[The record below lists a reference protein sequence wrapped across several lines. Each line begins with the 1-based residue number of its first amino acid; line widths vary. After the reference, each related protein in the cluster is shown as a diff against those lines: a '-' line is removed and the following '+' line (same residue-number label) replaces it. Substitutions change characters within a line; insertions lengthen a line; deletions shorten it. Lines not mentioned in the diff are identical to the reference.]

1 MQMRDHIKPQPDET
15 VSDSLENLA
24 LEETVKRERVEH
36 AVSVLLLPAGRCTAA
51 QRFARLGAR
60 VLVGDQPGR
69 RQEVDGRILANG
81 FADQITFAE
90 FDMASPPDPLPGEP
104 FDVIVVRRGLCG
116 LPYADASRVVRQLLF
131 KLRIGGKLFV
141 TITGLHSELGDAYP
155 DAERPVAERYAELAP
170 AMAARYDLHG
180 PVCLYSERDLFML
193 LLDAGAS
200 VLRTMTTTYGSVQ
213 GVAVRI

>member
-1 MQMRDHIKPQPDET
+1 
-15 VSDSLENLA
+15 
-24 LEETVKRERVEH
+24 
-36 AVSVLLLPAGRCTAA
+36 
-51 QRFARLGAR
+51 
-60 VLVGDQPGR
+60 VGDQPGR

-81 FADQITFAE
+81 FADQIAFAE
-90 FDMASPPDPLPGEP
+90 FDMASPPDPLPGQP